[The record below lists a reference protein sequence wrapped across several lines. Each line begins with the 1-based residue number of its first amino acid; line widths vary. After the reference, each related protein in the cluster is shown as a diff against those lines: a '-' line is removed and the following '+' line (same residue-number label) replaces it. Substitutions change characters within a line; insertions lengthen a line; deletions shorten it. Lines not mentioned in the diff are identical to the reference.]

1 MEAHLIAKGRR
12 CLLGAALHCDRRIT
26 DRPPCAIED
35 AQLREGQN
43 SAPCADMGRNILSR
57 LTVLAYRNVAQRGEA
72 RSTTIATIYA
82 DRSILGGSLA
92 VRRTSMPACNSLASK
107 AAICALSIGAA
118 CSVAAAQSAPPP
130 PAVSVTPVVSRQVT
144 ETIDYVGRLTAVD
157 KVDIVARVT
166 GFIEQRTFKE
176 GQYVKKGDLLFRIEQ
191 DTYRAAVEQARANL
205 AKAKATEVNAKLQ
218 FERGKELVRNQNI
231 PQATVDQ
238 READEQ
244 AAQASIMEAQAELD
258 QAEIN
263 LGYTEIY
270 SPIDGRIGVAIVTE
284 GNLVQPSSGKLAT
297 IVSQDPIYVTFQ
309 VSQRNLLD
317 YFRRRTEDPEK
328 NTHVNIRIK
337 LPNGT
342 IYPHSGVSDFLD
354 VQVDPTTDTVTVRA
368 TVPNPDHVLI
378 PGGVVGVS
386 VERGAPKSAL
396 TIPQAAVLLDQAG
409 RYVLVVDAAKKVEQR
424 RITTGAEQGRDIVVT
439 DGLKEGEQVIVEGIQ
454 KVRPGQVVTATVVPG
469 T

>member
-1 MEAHLIAKGRR
+1 M
-12 CLLGAALHCDRRIT
+12 
-26 DRPPCAIED
+26 P
-35 AQLREGQN
+35 
-43 SAPCADMGRNILSR
+43 GRNS
-57 LTVLAYRNVAQRGEA
+57 VAWK
-72 RSTTIATIYA
+72 
-82 DRSILGGSLA
+82 
-92 VRRTSMPACNSLASK
+92 VVV
-107 AAICALSIGAA
+107 CALSFMVSCG
-118 CSVAAAQSAPPP
+118 VAAAQGAPPP
-130 PAVSVTPVVSRQVT
+130 PAVSVTPVTTRQVT
-144 ETIDYVGRLTAVD
+144 ETIDYIGRLTAVD
-157 KVDIVARVT
+157 KVDIVARVP
-166 GFIEQRTFKE
+166 GFLEERKFKE

-191 DTYRAAVEQARANL
+191 ATYKAAVEEARATL

-218 FERGKELVRNQNI
+218 LDRGKELVRNQNI
-231 PQATVDQ
+231 PQSTVDQ
-238 READEQ
+238 READEE
-244 AAQASIMEAQAELD
+244 AAQASVMEAQAALD

-263 LGYTEIY
+263 LGYTEIR
-270 SPIDGRIGVAIVTE
+270 SPIDGRIGLAIFTE

-317 YFRRRTEDPEK
+317 YFRRRAEDPGK
-328 NTHVNIRIK
+328 NTHVNVRIK

-342 IYPHSGVSDFLD
+342 IYPHAGVSDFLD

-378 PGGVVGVS
+378 PGGVVGVT

-396 TIPQAAVLLDQAG
+396 TVPQAAVLLDQAG